1 MVEIAKDIVQKL
13 DHVNKSTDIYQ
24 TQQACLNHFLVSAM
38 GVIFLAVA
46 LAPAV
51 YRSLVHDEFHMAL
64 NLVRSFSEK
73 SYISKRLW
81 NMIRGLRQAGF
92 TLGLTGNRS
101 SDADNGRG
109 VNAISN
115 TASGGGGTQVPNSGL
130 VSPPTS
136 TSRMNEAEAPQG
148 GHGYLGVGSINH
160 HDDIPILPPD
170 GNQMTLELNNIFTA
184 MDNGNEFMIP
194 GFLGEGAD
202 ESMFDGGNPGYDSR
216 ALDLAQIWNTLDYIH

>member
-1 MVEIAKDIVQKL
+1 
-13 DHVNKSTDIYQ
+13 
-24 TQQACLNHFLVSAM
+24 
-38 GVIFLAVA
+38 
-46 LAPAV
+46 
-51 YRSLVHDEFHMAL
+51 MAL

-101 SDADNGRG
+101 NGADNGRG
-109 VNAISN
+109 GNAISN
-115 TASGGGGTQVPNSGL
+115 NASGEGDTQASNSGL

-148 GHGYLGVGSINH
+148 GHGYFGVGAINPQ
-160 HDDIPILPPD
+160 DDIPVLPPD

-194 GFLGEGAD
+194 GFPGEGAE
-202 ESMFDGGNPGYDSR
+202 ESLFDGGNPGYDSR

>member
-1 MVEIAKDIVQKL
+1 MVEIAKDIIQKL
-13 DHVNKSTDIYQ
+13 DHVNNTTDIYQ
-24 TQQACLNHFLVSAM
+24 TQQICLNHFLVSAL

-92 TLGLTGNRS
+92 TLGLTGNRPGHG
-101 SDADNGRG
+101 DNRRG
-109 VNAISN
+109 GNSASNNASCRDDRQ
-115 TASGGGGTQVPNSGL
+115 GQDSGL
-130 VSPPTS
+130 MSPPTS
-136 TSRMNEAEAPQG
+136 TSRLNEAEAPQG
-148 GHGYLGVGSINH
+148 GHGYFGVGGMNAQ
-160 HDDIPILPPD
+160 DDIPILPPD

-184 MDNGNEFMIP
+184 MDNEHEFTIS
-194 GFLGEGAD
+194 GFSGDGAD
-202 ESMFDGGNPGYDSR
+202 ETMFDGGNAGYDSR
-216 ALDLAQIWNTLDYIH
+216 GVDLAQIWNTLDYIH